1 MRKWSFLVA
10 GLAWAVSM
18 VYEWMWLG
26 GGLTG
31 YITSAVVGL
40 TVMFGLFIKDSM
52 RGGDGKEDQTPAM
65 IWFLLAALV
74 CAMLYAALGRAV
86 EADPPRVQFLPMYL
100 IMFLDF
106 FLTGCIALW
115 KKRSR

>member
-1 MRKWSFLVA
+1 MRKWSFLAA
-10 GLAWAVSM
+10 GLAWTVSM

-26 GGLTG
+26 GKLIS
-31 YITSAVVGL
+31 YIALAAMGL

-52 RGGDGKEDQTPAM
+52 REREGKGDRTPPM

-74 CAMLYAALGRAV
+74 CAMLYSALGRAV
-86 EADPPRVQFLPMYL
+86 EADPPRVQLLPMYL

-106 FLTGCIALW
+106 FLTGCIAWW
-115 KKRSR
+115 KKKSR